1 LEALN
6 TPIAVLAVTGVVVA
20 FNAFLFF
27 GYYLPRT
34 TNPTAPASPQI
45 ERTPLSTTVQRTRP
59 TTNMEQQTTTS
70 IIKESPSK
78 EASKEASKETPESPP
93 TATATATATATP

>member
-70 IIKESPSK
+70 IKESPSK

>member
-59 TTNMEQQTTTS
+59 TKKRPHSSRPRHRGRYTYPSPRWQ
-70 IIKESPSK
+70 KEDPQDLIAK
-78 EASKEASKETPESPP
+78 RPAYMD
-93 TATATATATATP
+93 